1 MKFSI
6 DPYEKDLII
15 ETIEYRIE
23 NDDRLIREVSIKDEL
38 TYFLERLEDEYV

>member
-23 NDDRLIREVSIKDEL
+23 NDDRLIRDVSIKDEL
-38 TYFLERLEDEYV
+38 IYFLERLEDEYV